1 MKRIWKL
8 SWDNVAELRNLEE
21 CKTEKEVEE
30 NEEEEKEKE
39 WRNEG
44 MKERVV
50 IIKDIKAAE
59 RKTMFVK

>member
-30 NEEEEKEKE
+30 NEEEEKE
-39 WRNEG
+39 WRNEE

-59 RKTMFVK
+59 RKTIFVK